1 MGGIPPCLRPPWDDM
16 QKKAS
21 PSTADHRISP
31 ARSQL
36 ILFANLP
43 AQHRNRIRRQF
54 VVFSCRALN
63 LCRRVTKGRPLILSI
78 VVPLVLLP
86 RKLRESYLADKFLG
100 ECPVRRTKLHG
111 KLSRMARILV
121 NRQQCPL
128 SVWPM
133 HGIGCDR
140 RVGWIDS
147 YRI

>member
-63 LCRRVTKGRPLILSI
+63 LCRRVTKGRPAILSI
-78 VVPLVLLP
+78 VVPLVLLA

-100 ECPVRRTKLHG
+100 ECPVRRTKLDR
-111 KLSRMARILV
+111 KLRRTAGLLV
-121 NRQQCPL
+121 NREQCPFL
-128 SVWPM
+128 VAPM

-140 RVGWIDS
+140 GLA
-147 YRI
+147 RIEI